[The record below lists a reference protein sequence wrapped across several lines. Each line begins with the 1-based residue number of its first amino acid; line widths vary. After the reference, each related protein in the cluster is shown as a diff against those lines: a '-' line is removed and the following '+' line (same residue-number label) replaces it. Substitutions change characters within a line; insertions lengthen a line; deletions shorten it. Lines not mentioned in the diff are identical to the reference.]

1 MLIYVH
7 IYLLPKKQKIKP
19 MSRKNSKTI
28 KNSTTAIPFRFVEHG
43 SGLGSQESLDRVQ
56 SVSAH
61 NTEDNSVQRWQ
72 STKPQ
77 RQDCKYN
84 ENICKENFLL
94 TFTQF
99 AGLCRR
105 RL

>member
-1 MLIYVH
+1 
-7 IYLLPKKQKIKP
+7 

-43 SGLGSQESLDRVQ
+43 SGLGSQESLDWLQ

-84 ENICKENFLL
+84 ENICKKNFLL